1 MNMDRVDP
9 LYQGMTRDAM
19 VLGVTLDCFILEV
32 VLWSIVFLITRSFWV
47 LFAATLVHLLCFWKC
62 LDDAD
67 YFSIGWIRFTLT
79 GKGANRHVWEGN
91 SYDPD

>member
-1 MNMDRVDP
+1 MEREDP

-19 VLGVTLDCFILEV
+19 ILGVTLDCFILEV
-32 VLWSIVFLITRSFWV
+32 IVWSIAFLVTRSLWV
-47 LFAATLVHLLCFWKC
+47 LPAAGLFHLLCYWKC

-67 YFSIGWIRFTLT
+67 FFSVWWIGFALT
-79 GKGANRHVWEGN
+79 GKGANRQAWGGT